1 MIALHAQPKEA
12 QTHRKL
18 LAYQA
23 FTSIAT
29 WVLAFIIPLL
39 ILDITNSAFYT
50 SFSYAIAMAPF
61 IVISPLGGII
71 GDIGSRKKKLIN
83 IEMLFIASTFILLI
97 FINVNKLSPAILMG
111 FIFILYFM
119 LASLGAAQHPIFQ
132 AAIPSLVKK
141 DNLGKIN
148 SSLSSMD
155 RCIFLLGPTAVG
167 AALIFTNKQTIILMA
182 TLFSFLSLIV
192 ISFVKFP
199 PVQNTK
205 INFKQITASF
215 REALIFLKSHKIM
228 SRIVAFFFLINIG
241 LNLFMSGFVFYL
253 KEGHSFTDEMVGYSF
268 SFIGL
273 GGIIGAYLARYTIR
287 DDFSKEKTIYIV
299 SLCQGIAFCIMY
311 FFLSSVYMTIF
322 LWFVINGLSMITV
335 VNFFTY
341 RQTETPNH
349 LLGRIVGITRSISYM
364 AIPLAAFIT
373 GILQQKFQNLD
384 YPVAI
389 AALLLT
395 FTSAACLITMKKRL
409 AVEATLL

>member
-12 QTHRKL
+12 RAHKKL
-18 LAYQA
+18 IAYQA

-50 SFSYAIAMAPF
+50 SFSYVMAMVPF
-61 IVISPLGGII
+61 IFISPLGGII
-71 GDIGSRKKKLIN
+71 GDMGSRKKKLMN
-83 IEMLFIASTFILLI
+83 IEILFIASTLILLI
-97 FINVNKLSPAILMG
+97 FINVNKLSPPILMG
-111 FIFILYFM
+111 LIFILYFM

-167 AALIFTNKQTIILMA
+167 AALIFTNKQTIVLMA

-199 PVQNTK
+199 PVQNTTV
-205 INFKQITASF
+205 NFKQITASF
-215 REALIFLKSHKIM
+215 HESLAFLKNHKIM
-228 SRIVAFFFLINIG
+228 SRIVALFFLVNIG

-253 KEGHSFTDEMVGYSF
+253 KEGHNFTDEMIGYSF

-273 GGIIGAYLARYTIR
+273 GGIIGAYLARYTIK
-287 DDFSKEKTIYIV
+287 DDFSKEKTIYIT
-299 SLCQGIAFCIMY
+299 SLLQGLIFAFMY
-311 FFLSSVYMTIF
+311 FFLSSAYMTIF

-364 AIPLAAFIT
+364 AIPLAAIT
-373 GILQQKFQNLD
+373 TGVLQQKFQSLD
-384 YPVAI
+384 APVAM

-395 FTSAACLITMKKRL
+395 IASAACLMAMKKRL
-409 AVEATLL
+409 SMRGA